1 LRSGGALSPLA
12 LFRGLNV
19 RKELIKERGAKTVA
33 TGL

>member
-1 LRSGGALSPLA
+1 LPLA
-12 LFRGLNV
+12 LFRNINV